1 MTYCVQATW
10 DDVPHLTAEQK
21 QKLWDAIPPHMRD
34 ARTKGIPV
42 LGSGRIFPIAEEE
55 IRCKAFPIP
64 PSWPQIVGMDFG
76 YDHPFGAVRC
86 AWDRDNDIWYVVA
99 CYRKREA
106 TPVLHAAAI
115 KPWGDWIPCAWPHDG
130 LQHDKG
136 SGLALAE
143 QYRSQGL
150 EMLPEHATHEEG
162 GNGLEAGVL
171 EMLDRMQTGRF
182 RVFAHHDEW
191 FEEFRLYHREDG
203 RIVKLRDDLLSATR
217 YALMMRRHA
226 IVEPRKTVWKSSGP
240 KGIV

>member
-1 MTYCVQATW
+1 
-10 DDVPHLTAEQK
+10 LTTEQK

-64 PSWPQIVGMDFG
+64 PSWPQIVGVDFG

-99 CYRKREA
+99 CYRRREA

-115 KPWGDWIPCAWPHDG
+115 KPWGDWIPVAWPHDG

-150 EMLPEHATHEEG
+150 EMLSEHATHEEG

-182 RVFAHHDEW
+182 RVFAQHDEW

-226 IVEPRKTVWKSSGP
+226 IVEPRKSAWKAPDSRW
-240 KGIV
+240 VV